1 MHKNDFI
8 SYNYFKN
15 ILEVIMIIEANIY
28 SRIEINSLEDL
39 HKLKTLM
46 EENNLKVNKS
56 QIARELGVD
65 PRTVGKYLDGYI
77 KPSHRNKKSK
87 IDEFEPLI
95 KSLLSKD
102 SIRVFYYK
110 RMLWQ
115 YLTDNHNLD
124 CAQSSFRRY
133 ISSKPEFNDYFKR
146 RKKGYISNNSTMRY
160 ETDKGHQ
167 AQLDWKENIDFVLD
181 TGEVITIN
189 IFVLI
194 LSYSRFRV
202 YRLSLEKSQE
212 VLFSFLNEA
221 FEAFGGVPH
230 ELLTDN
236 MKTVMDEART
246 CYHKGKVNNKFEQFA
261 NDYGFKVRP
270 CIAGRP
276 NTKAKVE
283 APMKLLDE
291 IRAYNGALNYEE
303 LHKLVEKLNN
313 RINSSCHTTTGK
325 IPILH
330 LQKEKDFLLELP
342 TEQIRNQYQIITTSV
357 KVNRQSMISYKSNQ
371 YSVPPE
377 YIGKRL
383 KLQVYDNQLHLYY
396 NTDLVTIHEIKK
408 QNLNYHEN
416 HYLEISALTFK
427 NEKYEMI
434 EMAKNNL
441 KSIGEVYNNE

>member
-1 MHKNDFI
+1 MLIKT
-8 SYNYFKN
+8 
-15 ILEVIMIIEANIY
+15 NIY
-28 SRIEINSLEDL
+28 KEIEIKKLEDL
-39 HKLKTLM
+39 PKLKILM

-65 PRTVGKYLDGYI
+65 PRTVGKYLNGYT
-77 KPSHRNKKSK
+77 KPSRRKRKSK
-87 IDEFEPLI
+87 IDEFEPI
-95 KSLLSKD
+95 IRSLLSKD
-102 SIRVFYYK
+102 SIQIFYYK
-110 RMLWQ
+110 RILWQ
-115 YLTDNHNLD
+115 YLKDNYNLD

-146 RKKGYISNNSTMRY
+146 RQKGHISNNSTMRY
-160 ETDKGHQ
+160 ETGKGQ
-167 AQLDWKENIDFVLD
+167 QTQLDWKENINFVLK
-181 TGEVITIN
+181 TGETINVN

-202 YRLSLEKSQE
+202 YKLSLDKSQE
-212 VLFSFLNEA
+212 ILFSFLNEA
-221 FEAFGGVPH
+221 FETFEGVPH

-246 CYHKGKVNNKFEQFA
+246 NYRKGKVNNKFQQFA
-261 NDYGFKVRP
+261 DDYGFKVRP

-291 IRAYNGALNYEE
+291 IRAYNGQLDYEG
-303 LHKLVEKLNN
+303 LVRLIENLNN
-313 RINSSCHTTTGK
+313 RINSSYHTATGK

-330 LQKEKDFLLELP
+330 KKREKDFLLALP
-342 TEQIRNQYQIITTSV
+342 TEQIRNQYKITTTSV

-383 KLQVYDNQLHLYY
+383 KLQVYDNQLHIYC
-396 NTDLVTIHEIKK
+396 NTDLVTIHDVTTKK
-408 QNLNYHEN
+408 LNYHED
-416 HYLEISALTFK
+416 HYLEISSSTFNCK
-427 NEKYEMI
+427 DYEMAK
-434 EMAKNNL
+434 MAKNNL
-441 KSIGEVYNNE
+441 NMIGEVYKNE